1 MTSVER
7 LLVTA
12 RGELGYLEKASN
24 AQLDSVTANA
34 GHANYTKYARD
45 LDKLGVYHAK
55 KNGYAWCD
63 MFVDWCFIQTF
74 GLDTAMKMTCQPMGG
89 YGAGCTASAQYYK
102 DAGRFVTSDPLPGD
116 QIFFS
121 KDRGKNMYHTGLI
134 TKVENEKVYTI
145 EGNTSSAAGVVEN
158 GGAVRE
164 KSYSLS
170 YDKIA
175 GYGRPD
181 YSLVP
186 NDEEETEVRYNTV
199 AECPSWAQKT
209 IQKLV
214 DAKFLNG
221 DGTGLDLS
229 YDMIR
234 MFVILDRAG
243 VFGEG

>member
-1 MTSVER
+1 MTAAER
-7 LLVTA
+7 LLATA

-24 AQLDSVTANA
+24 AQLDSKTANV

-63 MFVDWCFIQTF
+63 MFVDWCLIQTF

-102 DAGRFVTSDPLPGD
+102 DAGRFVTSDPLAGD

-121 KDRGKNMYHTGLI
+121 KDRGKNMYHTGLV
-134 TKVENEKVYTI
+134 TKVESGKVYTI

-186 NDEEETEVRYNTV
+186 NDEEEAEVRYNTV

-214 DAKFLNG
+214 DKGYLAG
-221 DGTGLDLS
+221 DGTSLDLS
-229 YDMIR
+229 YDMVR
-234 MFVILDRAG
+234 LLVIQDRAR
-243 VFGEG
+243 VFGA